1 MTTTADGSGT
11 QQETFPYARPAP
23 FTPPPQYA
31 AMVKNGV
38 TQVTLANT
46 GLRVWTV
53 TGHESVRRIL
63 TDPRASASRKHANFP
78 FYFVAPPQA
87 RTETSFIGYDPPE
100 HTISRQKA
108 AAAFTYQRVQKL
120 RGRIQELVDEHVDR
134 LLALP
139 PPVDFHRL
147 FSLSLPTTV
156 ICDMLGIPQ
165 NDHDFIIEHSNNMFG
180 ILSTPE
186 QRVAAIVEVNAYVE
200 KLVELKETEPGE
212 DLISTIIAEYRK
224 SDEDYTRRDLVN
236 MVRMLMNGG
245 HETTG
250 SMLSFGTACLL
261 DNPEQLAELLAD
273 PETMIGPATEELLR
287 VVTIGDIG
295 VPRVALEDIEIDG
308 TVIPAGDGILCL
320 LLTANR
326 DPEVFPEPEKLI
338 LRRGSRKQVG
348 FGHGAHH
355 CIGAELARL
364 EMQIAWTTLFR
375 RIPTLRLAKPLADIP
390 RKEGAIVYGVR
401 ELPVTWDE

>member
-1 MTTTADGSGT
+1 MTSTADVPGAPG
-11 QQETFPYARPAP
+11 TFPFVRPGP

-31 AMVKNGV
+31 DMVRQGV
-38 TQVTLANT
+38 TPVTLANT

-53 TGHESVRRIL
+53 TGHETIRRLL
-63 TDPRASASRKHANFP
+63 TDPRTSASRKHPGFP
-78 FYFVAPPQA
+78 FYFVAPPEA

-100 HTISRQKA
+100 HTAARGKA

-120 RGRIQELVDEHVDR
+120 RPRIQEIVDEHIDR
-134 LLALP
+134 LLALT

-147 FSLSLPTTV
+147 FSLSLPTTI

-165 NDHDFIIEHSNNMFG
+165 GDHDFIIEHSNNMFG
-180 ILSTPE
+180 IHSTPK

-200 KLVELKETEPGE
+200 KLVEIRESEPGQ
-212 DLISTIIAEYRK
+212 DLTSHIIAEYRA
-224 SDEDYTRRDLVN
+224 SGEEYTRRDLVN

-245 HETTG
+245 HETTA
-250 SMLSFGTACLL
+250 SMLSLGTACLL
-261 DNPEQLAELLAD
+261 DHPDQLVDLLSD
-273 PETMIGPATEELLR
+273 PETLIGPATEELLR
-287 VVTIGDIG
+287 MVTIGDIG

-326 DPEVFPEPEKLI
+326 DPEVFPEPEKLD
-338 LRRGSRKQVG
+338 LRRGSRKQMG
-348 FGHGAHH
+348 FGHGAHL

-364 EMQIAWTTLFR
+364 ELQIAWTTLFR
-375 RIPTLRLAKPLADIP
+375 RIPTLRLAVPLDEVP

-401 ELPVTWDE
+401 ELPVTWDA